1 MELEPI
7 RRQPEGRPDMA
18 MATAPEKAPAANERK
33 LRIRDP
39 FDMFEDLQQEVTRL
53 WGHRPLLM
61 PRPLMR
67 PLARMAES
75 EWAPRVDVYEKNG
88 DLVIKAEL
96 PGVRKEDIKLEI
108 EGGDLV
114 VRGERKAESE
124 VREDNYYRIERTYG
138 TFYRRLPIPFDA
150 KPDQIKASYNDGILE
165 IRVPKPPETAPEATT
180 ITVN

>member
-1 MELEPI
+1 
-7 RRQPEGRPDMA
+7 MA
-18 MATAPEKAPAANERK
+18 MATAPEKVPATNERK

-39 FDMFEDLQQEVTRL
+39 FDMFEDFQQEISRL
-53 WGHRPLLM
+53 WGQRPLLV
-61 PRPLMR
+61 PRPLTR

-75 EWAPRVDVYEKNG
+75 EWAPRMDVYEKDG

-96 PGVRKEDIKLEI
+96 PGVKKEDIKVEI

-124 VREDNYYRIERTYG
+124 VREDDYYRIERTYG

-150 KPDQIKASYNDGILE
+150 KSDQIKASYNDGILE
-165 IRVPKPPETAPEATT
+165 IKVPKPAEMAPEAKK
-180 ITVN
+180 ITVS